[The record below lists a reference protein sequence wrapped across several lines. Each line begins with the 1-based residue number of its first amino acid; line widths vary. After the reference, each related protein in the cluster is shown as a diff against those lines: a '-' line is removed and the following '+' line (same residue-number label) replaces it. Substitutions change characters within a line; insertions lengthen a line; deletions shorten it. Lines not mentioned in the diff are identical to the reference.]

1 MIYYFLFVI
10 FFLFVVF
17 PNIWEKL
24 NITKMFLI
32 YLLYFQIFLKLIFI
46 WRDLFLI
53 IFIFIYIIIFKI
65 ILNTSE
71 NKMKIMK
78 IYFQKINIQNIFS
91 IFLTKK
97 INF

>member
-53 IFIFIYIIIFKI
+53 IFILYFYFFTKYEITFKEDV
-65 ILNTSE
+65 N
-71 NKMKIMK
+71 
-78 IYFQKINIQNIFS
+78 S
-91 IFLTKK
+91 I
-97 INF
+97 

>member
-46 WRDLFLI
+46 WRDLFLYL
-53 IFIFIYIIIFKI
+53 FI
-65 ILNTSE
+65 
-71 NKMKIMK
+71 
-78 IYFQKINIQNIFS
+78 
-91 IFLTKK
+91 
-97 INF
+97 